1 MFLIWKPTTCVVH
14 WQAASFPKDQD
25 FWIWPVDRHRR
36 RRALASLFLRSHGS
50 LRTYECLA
58 YEAEKPLLKRPR
70 KQSKRSGRDHQ
81 FTNSEEWVQVRPLSV
96 AFRSYFNMNLLR
108 SGYQWAVSMFWSFKK
123 DLRTDKT
130 SRNAKTKQAW
140 SSDRFDFCGFVT
152 CGKNF
157 FASCAERSTVMTGR
171 DICTS
176 PAAWWWFTSFW
187 QEAGFDGDR
196 VETTWFRL
204 SGSIVEQNRDQFYAF
219 STAHGVGKQNDGC
232 SFQNVVSDWMI
243 EWVFFNTQKK
253 GMMRDECNSPVI
265 FFPKGCARI
274 PACLRECVSSCKLFE
289 VEKLFHARQGSGR
302 LLWVWMPHPES
313 IEFRRGWRDG
323 RHAQSGGYSIV
334 SELLWITTYK
344 KEPPK
349 ACSLFV
355 EEDRLILLIHLTI
368 AAKHGFFSCCPAWA
382 YATFK

>member
-253 GMMRDECNSPVI
+253 GWWGMSVTHPSFSSPRVVLEYLLASESVYHHASCLKLKNYFTPGRAVVGYFEFGCHTRSQSSSGEVDGMGVMLRVVATQLYQNCYESQLI
-265 FFPKGCARI
+265 RKNRPRPAHCLLRKTVWFF
-274 PACLRECVSSCKLFE
+274 
-289 VEKLFHARQGSGR
+289 
-302 LLWVWMPHPES
+302 
-313 IEFRRGWRDG
+313 
-323 RHAQSGGYSIV
+323 
-334 SELLWITTYK
+334 
-344 KEPPK
+344 
-349 ACSLFV
+349 
-355 EEDRLILLIHLTI
+355 
-368 AAKHGFFSCCPAWA
+368 
-382 YATFK
+382 